1 MWILPKK
8 GYEYNMGSRVRK
20 SKRSLIDEEFRPN
33 LEKDTT
39 EERLDE
45 MLENVSL
52 KNVPLD
58 EREKEAEKPL
68 YLKRY
73 K

>member
-1 MWILPKK
+1 
-8 GYEYNMGSRVRK
+8 MGSRVRK
-20 SKRSLIDEEFRPN
+20 SKRSLLDKELRSS
-33 LEKDTT
+33 LEKETT

-52 KNVPLD
+52 ENVPLD
-58 EREKEAEKPL
+58 ERRKEAEKPL

-73 K
+73 E

>member
-1 MWILPKK
+1 
-8 GYEYNMGSRVRK
+8 MGSRVRK
-20 SKRSLIDEEFRPN
+20 SKRSLIDKELRSN
-33 LEKDTT
+33 LEKGTI

-52 KNVPLD
+52 ENVPLD
-58 EREKEAEKPL
+58 ERRKEAEKSL

-73 K
+73 E

>member
-1 MWILPKK
+1 
-8 GYEYNMGSRVRK
+8 MGSRVRK
-20 SKRSLIDEEFRPN
+20 SKRSLIDKELRSN
-33 LEKDTT
+33 LEKGTI

-52 KNVPLD
+52 ENVPLD
-58 EREKEAEKPL
+58 ERRKEAEKPL

-73 K
+73 E